1 MTAPKPK
8 QPQTSFAKDLKDL
21 RELWFHERIAR
32 EVETSRRLHRAI
44 ESAWLSGAITTL
56 GFALGYNDDDPRA
69 RAMFLMR
76 QAAARLAEL
85 QEEND
90 HERSPT
96 RGFVTPRQLVGRTT
110 SPPRPSVPA
119 PDNGTTWAF
128 PEIEREREY
137 ERNRD

>member
-1 MTAPKPK
+1 MAK
-8 QPQTSFAKDLKDL
+8 QPQATFAKDLRDL
-21 RELWFHERIAR
+21 RDLWFNERIAR
-32 EVETSRRLHRAI
+32 GVELSRPMHRAI
-44 ESAWLSGAITTL
+44 ESAWLAGAITTL
-56 GFALGYNDDDPRA
+56 GFALGYNDDDPRT

-90 HERSPT
+90 HERINA